1 MEKVY
6 LVQHEHLINGVEDV
20 KVIGI
25 YSTQIPARRA
35 IERAKSLVGFC
46 DTPDG
51 FYMDEYKLDE
61 DYWTEGYITVE

>member
-20 KVIGI
+20 KIIGI
-25 YSTQIPARRA
+25 YSTQILAQRA
-35 IERAKSLVGFC
+35 IERAKSLIGFS
-46 DTPDG
+46 DTPNG

-61 DYWTEGYITVE
+61 DHWTEDYIAVE